1 MSAVVSSSRAALLG
15 DRRDDVIQVLQ
26 TFAGSMDGIDH
37 VVLSSIDGFALA
49 QASGDARHGD
59 RLAAMTSSMLG
70 LAVAVGR
77 ELSLGSLEVL
87 MMDASDGKVLMLSLP
102 TEPRPLL
109 LMVGCNRRAVTGSV
123 LWGAKDC
130 GQKVLAALMR
140 G

>member
-1 MSAVVSSSRAALLG
+1 MNAVAAPTRAALLG
-15 DRRDDVIQVLQ
+15 DRRDDVIAVLQ

-77 ELSLGSLEVL
+77 ELALGSLEVL
-87 MMDASDGKVLMLSLP
+87 MMDASEGKVLMLSLP

-130 GQKVLAALMR
+130 GQKVLAVLKRA
-140 G
+140 